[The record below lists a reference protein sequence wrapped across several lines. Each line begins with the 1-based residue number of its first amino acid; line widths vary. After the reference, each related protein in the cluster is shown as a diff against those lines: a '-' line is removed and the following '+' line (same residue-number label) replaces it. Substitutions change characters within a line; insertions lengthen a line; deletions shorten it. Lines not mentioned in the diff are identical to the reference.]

1 MFSFSR
7 RSFLR
12 IAPLM
17 TLATSQFIKSTLANQ
32 STSNQGAS
40 TSPSDQSSS
49 PCKYAIFC
57 YFEGGWDS
65 LLALDPRDAMVFDD
79 QHLNETL
86 IQPAYHLL
94 PPQFPRNQVNAG
106 SFFLGPCAT
115 PLLPYANDLTL
126 IKGIDMGTLTHD
138 VGKRYLITGQAPL
151 GLSARGSSLSSI
163 ITYHLGDQ
171 GLVPNLAHHV
181 ESYNDQL
188 PAFTTA
194 LSIGGVDQLKYLL
207 KDQLGVP
214 NQLPLEVKGAL
225 EDLKIRQLRY
235 AQAYHQTHS
244 NDLNAKDRDWLT
256 NETLKYL
263 ESRTKVRHLINSH
276 LADSFDFS
284 SASQMALRNQYQLN
298 TQALESPY
306 GRAALASQALK
317 KGLSKVVSVSLS
329 EGLDTHDQSWATQ
342 HSIKLWEGFDAL
354 GKLIEDL
361 KNTEAPEGGSLLDH
375 TAIIAFSE
383 FSRTPLLNI
392 RSGRDHHFNNQ
403 LLIIAPGIQKG
414 VWGQSSDLG
423 MAPQLFDE
431 TGKASPNGKALRPG
445 DIAKTILKI
454 MGVDQVLI
462 DQNIRVG
469 EALKI

>member
-17 TLATSQFIKSTLANQ
+17 TLASSQLIQSVLADQSASNQLPTSLPSNQ
-32 STSNQGAS
+32 SA
-40 TSPSDQSSS
+40 S

-65 LLALDPRDAMVFDD
+65 LLALDPRDAMAFND
-79 QHLNETL
+79 QNLSETL

-106 SFFLGPCAT
+106 TFFLGPCAT

-151 GLSARGSSLSSI
+151 GLSARGSSLSTI
-163 ITYHLGDQ
+163 ITYHLGDND
-171 GLVPNLAHHV
+171 LVPNLAHHV
-181 ESYNDQL
+181 ESYNDQF
-188 PAFTTA
+188 PAFATA

-214 NQLPLEVKGAL
+214 SQLPVEVKGAL
-225 EDLKIRQLRY
+225 EDHKIRQLRY
-235 AQAYHQTHS
+235 AQAYHHAYS
-244 NDLNAKDRDWLT
+244 NEIHAKDLDWLT
-256 NETLKYL
+256 NESLKYL
-263 ESRTKVRHLINSH
+263 ESRTKVRHIINSH
-276 LADSFDFS
+276 LADSFDLA
-284 SASQMALRNQYQLN
+284 SASQVALRNQYQLN

-342 HSIKLWEGFDAL
+342 HSVKLWEGFDAL

-361 KNTEAPEGGSLLDH
+361 KNTEAIEGGSLLDH

-403 LLIIAPGIQKG
+403 LLIVAPNIQKG

-431 TGKASPNGKALRPG
+431 TGKANPNGKPLRPG
-445 DIAKTILKI
+445 DVAKTILNI
-454 MGVDQVLI
+454 MGVDQNLI
-462 DQNIRVG
+462 NQNIRVG